1 MPKLHRFMVDEPR
14 FGDGIGRK
22 KSAIEYDKE
31 MPLREVQ
38 SPEAAKAVRTRKTR
52 ERKRYSQA
60 LKESAES
67 QSGKRNPI
75 QRAITSEQTPTA
87 DKPRNTNRKRSGDVV
102 KRLVQP

>member
-1 MPKLHRFMVDEPR
+1 MVDEPR

-22 KSAIEYDKE
+22 KSAIEQDKE

-52 ERKRYSQA
+52 ESKPISQA

-67 QSGKRNPI
+67 QGGKRNVI
-75 QRAITSEQTPTA
+75 HRATSSEQTPTA
-87 DKPRNTNRKRSGDVV
+87 DH
-102 KRLVQP
+102 QPS